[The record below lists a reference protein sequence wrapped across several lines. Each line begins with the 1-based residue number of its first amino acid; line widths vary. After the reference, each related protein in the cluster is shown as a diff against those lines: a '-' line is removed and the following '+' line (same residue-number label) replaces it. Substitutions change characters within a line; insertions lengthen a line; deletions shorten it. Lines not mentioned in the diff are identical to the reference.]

1 MPVSRLPVV
10 GADTTSY
17 RKLRR
22 NAYATAGHQE
32 LSWQDQLIVMA
43 CAVQDAARC
52 DPLFA
57 HVTAAAVWG
66 LPMIGS
72 RSELVEH
79 SLPPDAQGRSA
90 NVRRR
95 RTALQT
101 PYVDIGD
108 LRVTPYERTIVDHAR
123 HASLESA
130 VSVCDDALH
139 RSLTTRDAL
148 LAEWQ
153 RVPKGHRGRRMAELA
168 IHLADARA
176 ESPLESLS
184 RVRMFQASLPMPELQ
199 WKFFHGDEFIGRTD
213 FYWTNLGLVGEC
225 DGKLKYAVAQEDS
238 GRSAVHALLQEKQ
251 RELRLRRHTDV
262 HDVARWN
269 WDEALLPGRL
279 NSILS
284 AHSVRS
290 VLDGGWP
297 VPEGPLP
304 RRAFVV

>member
-153 RVPKGHRGRRMAELA
+153 RFPRAIAAVGWRSSPYILPTRGP
-168 IHLADARA
+168 
-176 ESPLESLS
+176 SP
-184 RVRMFQASLPMPELQ
+184 
-199 WKFFHGDEFIGRTD
+199 
-213 FYWTNLGLVGEC
+213 
-225 DGKLKYAVAQEDS
+225 
-238 GRSAVHALLQEKQ
+238 RSS
-251 RELRLRRHTDV
+251 
-262 HDVARWN
+262 
-269 WDEALLPGRL
+269 P
-279 NSILS
+279 
-284 AHSVRS
+284 
-290 VLDGGWP
+290 
-297 VPEGPLP
+297 
-304 RRAFVV
+304 